1 MTETTSDGWG
11 ARYIVPIQNTS
22 QRWEQAYNQT
32 SSIVAKNGVVIIVGD
47 RGRGKTRIAAEIS
60 RDGNFPNDLASRDK
74 TSCYR
79 RATEI
84 ICELRTAMI
93 SRVGETATI
102 RRLSAVGLLVI
113 DEFQERSETEWENR
127 MISTILDRRYADNL
141 PTILIAN
148 LTKEQLGPALGPSIV
163 DRASENGRRIDF
175 TWNSYRR
182 P

>member
-11 ARYIVPIQNTS
+11 SRYIAPIQNTS
-22 QRWEQAYNQT
+22 QRWAGYLT
-32 SSIVAKNGVVIIVGD
+32 KASAGVARGGVVIILGK

-60 RDGNFPNDLASRDK
+60 RDGNFPNDLSSRDK

-84 ICELRTAMI
+84 ICELRAAMI

-113 DEFQERSETEWENR
+113 DEFQERGETEWENR

-148 LTKEQLGPALGPSIV
+148 LEIADLPNKISDSVIS
-163 DRASENGRRIDF
+163 RANECGGVVVCDCEYFR
-175 TWNSYRR
+175 
-182 P
+182 

>member
-1 MTETTSDGWG
+1 MNETTSDGWG
-11 ARYIVPIQNTS
+11 ARYIAPITNTS
-22 QRWEQAYNQT
+22 QRWAGYLAKA
-32 SSIVAKNGVVIIVGD
+32 SAGVARGGVVIILGK

-60 RDGNFPNDLASRDK
+60 RDGNFPNDLSSRDK

-84 ICELRTAMI
+84 ICELRAAMI

-113 DEFQERSETEWENR
+113 DEFQERGETEWENR

-148 LTKEQLGPALGPSIV
+148 LEIADLPNKISDSVIS
-163 DRASENGRRIDF
+163 RANECGGVVVCDCEYFR
-175 TWNSYRR
+175 
-182 P
+182 